1 MSAMVYRG
9 YTARVEFD
17 AEDHIFVGRLAG
29 ITDIVTFHGAS
40 VEELEAEFRAAVDH
54 YLLVSEQVGIPPQS
68 PSSGELVLKISP
80 DAYVYAEKKA
90 EIQGKSIHQ
99 WAAEALTDAIYQD
112 DLIRKLNA
120 APGILPARKKETTKL
135 CG

>member
-1 MSAMVYRG
+1 MSAMLYKG

-29 ITDIVTFHGAS
+29 ITDIVTFHGVS

-54 YLLVSEQVGIPPQS
+54 YLLVSEQVGIPPQP

-80 DAYVYAEKKA
+80 DDYAYAVKKA

-99 WAAEALTDAIYQD
+99 WATETLTDAIYQD
-112 DLIRKLNA
+112 DFFRKLRA
-120 APGILPARKKETTKL
+120 APETLPARKNEINKL